1 MGREV
6 LQGNLVLTITD
17 DSYPDCF
24 VQELQL
30 INIEFDNTNPC
41 SDKPKIDNIDDDAA
55 ESCEGLLSGDSC
67 VLTCKRHFEPSAET
81 LKCIDG
87 EWEDLECKEEGESYL
102 EYMVLPIGG
111 GLSLVIIAAVAWRQ
125 DMAMDALVSFMKDT
139 FILCASITFEFM
151 DIISDLVVLITIYSN
166 DDLEHYLIYYA
177 LFFGTGSVMFLCHIF
192 VNAIYLFRL
201 FTKADMVSWDLLTTS
216 VKTRQKKLG
225 KASRRRK
232 KVEGR
237 TLSVGLDKNGNVMSL
252 RNLKGLFIER
262 SHTAMI
268 TEARI
273 NRIMGLMALLVFED
287 FPMMI
292 MNILIVNEYRG
303 EASRVPILL
312 SMTVGNL
319 MVAFK
324 ASAAYSITTLKEL
337 LHQQQS
343 GCMDLLDEI
352 DRQKKEQKK

>member
-1 MGREV
+1 
-6 LQGNLVLTITD
+6 
-17 DSYPDCF
+17 
-24 VQELQL
+24 
-30 INIEFDNTNPC
+30 
-41 SDKPKIDNIDDDAA
+41 
-55 ESCEGLLSGDSC
+55 
-67 VLTCKRHFEPSAET
+67 
-81 LKCIDG
+81 
-87 EWEDLECKEEGESYL
+87 
-102 EYMVLPIGG
+102 
-111 GLSLVIIAAVAWRQ
+111 
-125 DMAMDALVSFMKDT
+125 MDALVSFMKDT

-273 NRIMGLMALLVFED
+273 NRIMGLMALL
-287 FPMMI
+287 
-292 MNILIVNEYRG
+292 
-303 EASRVPILL
+303 
-312 SMTVGNL
+312 
-319 MVAFK
+319 
-324 ASAAYSITTLKEL
+324 
-337 LHQQQS
+337 
-343 GCMDLLDEI
+343 
-352 DRQKKEQKK
+352 